1 MTLTA
6 SIVCNSIEGLTLT
19 KAFTVTVAASQES
32 QATLREQLQAK
43 LDAGFAAYGGL
54 RDAVTGEVLEERDG
68 KYIAANDIHFPTTG
82 DFGVDGKYTPVIITS
97 SDADTIVP
105 PGVNNAARV
114 EVYRPLPGEDAKDVT
129 VTVTIKDKE
138 TGIAVSRDFV
148 IAVQPLTQQEIDDE
162 LALMAEVKAHYFD
175 GIRNGNPDPEH
186 ITGNLHAFREAYLD
200 ADGQLVWVYDVD
212 DPLGAAGLAGQ
223 RAVAPVPLDESG
235 RHQPRKPARNAR
247 DGA

>member
-54 RDAVTGEVLEERDG
+54 RDAVTGEPLEERDG
-68 KYIAANDIHFPTTG
+68 KCIAANDIHFPTTG

-138 TGIAVSRDFV
+138 TGISARLCHRCP
-148 IAVQPLTQQEIDDE
+148 A
-162 LALMAEVKAHYFD
+162 AH
-175 GIRNGNPDPEH
+175 
-186 ITGNLHAFREAYLD
+186 
-200 ADGQLVWVYDVD
+200 
-212 DPLGAAGLAGQ
+212 AAGDRRRARAHGRGQ
-223 RAVAPVPLDESG
+223 
-235 RHQPRKPARNAR
+235 
-247 DGA
+247 GALL